1 MRLIIIDGLD
11 GVGKDTHARLVKKRY
26 EEKGERVIIR
36 SHPESDNF
44 YGLKAKKALLGKG
57 KVNRLIASVFYAFDV
72 LRSLRLYYQKKQC
85 DTLILVRYLM
95 GTAYLPKGLAGFT
108 YGIFERFV
116 PMSEYMFFLD
126 AKPEELLQ
134 RINMRNEKEMFE
146 THDELVKVR
155 EKAIDLAKSW
165 YIIDTMQPIEK
176 TYSCIED
183 VLDVLDKKING

>member
-176 TYSCIED
+176 TYLCIED
-183 VLDVLDKKING
+183 VLDMLDKKING